1 MGNKETLQIR
11 LIKKIIEDID
21 KIVEGGYYASRSEYI
36 QEQVRKSILERK
48 EK

>member
-11 LIKKIIEDID
+11 LAKKIIKKID
-21 KIVEGGYYASRSEYI
+21 KIVEEGYYTSRSEYI